1 MSLPPYLKSAAE
13 SVWRKKHSTLR
24 DYYKANY
31 DPKYFQFDKYQ
42 LEIDPDEPMESVDSY
57 DPARRQLEI
66 IKCVHSFPYFCHK
79 FVKILHPT
87 KGLVPFIMFKYQHN
101 VIKDYENNR
110 FNIISKFRQGGL
122 TTVTLLWGMYKCMF
136 QTDQQIMLLSKTD
149 REATDIG
156 MMIDRAAENLPDWLR
171 PKKDGKW
178 NDHLKMFTETGSS
191 VKFYS
196 PQAARG
202 KSVTFL
208 IIDEAAFIEDMDKH
222 WKAMWPVLST
232 GGSCTLVSTVNG
244 IGNWYY
250 QTYIEAKEK
259 RNLFHVIDLDYWEH
273 PDYNNPKWVA
283 EQKAQ
288 LGEKGFLQEVLR
300 EFLGSGETYF
310 SSKIVRELTEQTMNN
325 CPSKKLFA
333 KWVNLQGFASTV
345 ESESNKGALWVW
357 KEPVDGRD
365 YIIGA
370 DCAEG
375 QAENNDNS
383 CFQVIDQITCE
394 QVAEFYSNTVPPNA
408 FSQILKEVCIYYNNA
423 LLVVENMGPGIAVLN
438 TLQNHLFYDNIY
450 FENKK
455 GNPKPGVRMGQ
466 VNRPLFLETLQSRL
480 INQSMRINSI
490 RFTNEL
496 GTFEYNPGT
505 RKAQAQKGKHDD
517 AIMAMCIALF
527 VRDQMQQDIPM
538 GANMESQQ
546 GVGKLSNEVYEEIKR
561 ELMDGNPEEILEMS
575 NDMMFD
581 DDDHMSNT
589 EALRFRRKYNNLL
602 KEFGW

>member
-1 MSLPPYLKSAAE
+1 MSLPPYLKNIND
-13 SVWRKKHSTLR
+13 SVWRKKYKTLK
-24 DYYKANY
+24 DYYSNEY
-31 DPKYFQFDKYQ
+31 NSKYYSFDKYQ
-42 LEIDPDEPMESVDSY
+42 LEIDPDEPLDYVEKY
-57 DPARRQLEI
+57 DAQKRQLEI
-66 IKCVHSFPYFCHK
+66 IKCCHSFAYFCHK

-87 KGLVPFIMFKYQHN
+87 KGLVPFIMFNYQN
-101 VIKDYENNR
+101 KVIKDYENNR

-156 MMIDRAAENLPDWLR
+156 MMIDRAAENLPEWLR

-244 IGNWYY
+244 IGNWYH
-250 QTYIEAKEK
+250 QTYLEAREK

-300 EFLGSGETYF
+300 EFLGTGETYF
-310 SSKIVRELTEQTMNN
+310 SSKIIRELTEQTINN
-325 CPSKKLFA
+325 FPSRKLFS
-333 KWVNLQGFASTV
+333 KWCNLAGFASTC
-345 ESESNKGALWVW
+345 ESEHNKGAFWVW
-357 KEPVDGRD
+357 KEPIEGHE
-365 YIIGA
+365 YIMGV

-375 QAENNDNS
+375 QGENNDNS
-383 CFQVIDQITCE
+383 CFQVIDTLTLE
-394 QVAEFYSNTVPPNA
+394 QVGEFYSNTIPPHLFA
-408 FSQILKEVCIYYNNA
+408 QTLKEVGIYYNNA
-423 LLVVENMGPGIAVLN
+423 LIVVENMGAGIAVLN
-438 TLQNHLFYDNIY
+438 NLQNQLYYDNIY
-450 FENKK
+450 YESGKSSVK
-455 GNPKPGVRMGQ
+455 AGVRMGQ
-466 VNRPLFLETLQSRL
+466 TNRPLFLESLQNKL
-480 INQSMRINSI
+480 MNQQIKINSI
-490 RFTNEL
+490 RFVNEL
-496 GTFEYNPGT
+496 GTFEYNPT
-505 RKAQAQKGKHDD
+505 TKKAQAQKGKHDD
-517 AIMAMCIALF
+517 AIMSMCIALYI
-527 VRDQMQQDIPM
+527 RDTLNQDIPL
-538 GANMESQQ
+538 GASVDVSRIDKVNNQI
-546 GVGKLSNEVYEEIKR
+546 YEEIKK
-561 ELMDGNPEEILEMS
+561 ELMEGKPEEILQIS
-575 NDMMFD
+575 SSSLFD
-581 DDDHMSNT
+581 EEDIYNSEGFT
-589 EALRFRRKYNNLL
+589 FRRKNENLL
-602 KEFGW
+602 REFGW